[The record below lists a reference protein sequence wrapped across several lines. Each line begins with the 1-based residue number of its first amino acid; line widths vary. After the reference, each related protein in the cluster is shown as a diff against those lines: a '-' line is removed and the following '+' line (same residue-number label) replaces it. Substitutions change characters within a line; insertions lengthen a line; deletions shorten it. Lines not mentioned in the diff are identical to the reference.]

1 MPGAHLFLVED
12 DDVLREL
19 ILRNLQARGY
29 DVRVAA
35 DLSLSIISFAGM
47 REMILLLV
55 VWGSVA
61 RSSCS

>member
-1 MPGAHLFLVED
+1 MPGAHLLLVAD

-19 ILRNLQARGY
+19 ILRDLQARGH
-29 DVRVAA
+29 DARVAA